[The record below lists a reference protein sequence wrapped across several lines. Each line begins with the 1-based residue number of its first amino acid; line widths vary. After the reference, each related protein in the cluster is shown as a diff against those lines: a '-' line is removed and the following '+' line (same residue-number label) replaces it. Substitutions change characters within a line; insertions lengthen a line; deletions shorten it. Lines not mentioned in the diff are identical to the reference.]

1 MAPDHSGV
9 EIWAH
14 NAGVKEGQNK
24 ERERERE
31 RERSWMRKRERL
43 NLKWEIDLR
52 EY

>member
-31 RERSWMRKRERL
+31 RSWMRKRERL

>member
-31 RERSWMRKRERL
+31 REREELDEKERATEL
-43 NLKWEIDLR
+43 EMGD
-52 EY
+52 